1 MRQKRDV
8 IEYQLKKI
16 MLGKCL
22 SNLSKHFDNEFNN
35 SNGNMKNLYKNL
47 IEEIKLFKENDS
59 INYKLAFLFCITQ
72 GKNYN
77 KITQNENLFN
87 STIKEMVNEKNWDSG
102 NISFEVS
109 IYFSYVFFNE
119 LYKDISID
127 IYRIDNSSHPLI
139 ELSNILKEI

>member
-22 SNLSKHFDNEFNN
+22 SNLSKHFDNEFK
-35 SNGNMKNLYKNL
+35 STNGNMKNLYKNL
-47 IEEIKLFKENDS
+47 IEEIKIFKENES

-72 GKNYN
+72 GKSYN

-87 STIKEMVNEKNWDSG
+87 STIKEMVNEKNWDTG

-127 IYRIDNSSHPLI
+127 IYRIDNSSAPLI